1 MSPDRPIPAG
11 AARNQA
17 GAMTALLAST
27 PSTTPAPEA
36 LTYFRLSR
44 RTPGWWR
51 PLATIGLFCLTYLVL
66 VVGLV
71 VLWLLLPGAAEAM
84 NATDIDMADPVQAA
98 FLCLMLALLIPAGR
112 LTVRMLGRRGT
123 LDSVAGRFRWGLFVR
138 SVTLTAAPML
148 LPLAVMWVV
157 DPVTPMLSER
167 TLGLLAVAVLIV
179 PLQAAGE
186 EYLFRGVLM
195 QAIGHWLRAPAWGV
209 VISLPLFV
217 LGHDYD
223 ALGLASV
230 GVFAAVTTWLTWR
243 TGGLEAAIALHA
255 VNNTIAFALGAIGI
269 ADLNATTTTWVDALV
284 SSIIPIGFAVVF
296 DRWWRREGRCLYAST
311 STTRGPAIPATGSAP
326 AA

>member
-1 MSPDRPIPAG
+1 
-11 AARNQA
+11 
-17 GAMTALLAST
+17 MTALLAST

-51 PLATIGLFCLTYLVL
+51 PLATVGLFLLTYLVL

-84 NATDIDMADPVQAA
+84 SATDIDMADPVQAA
-98 FLCLMLALLIPAGR
+98 FLCLMLALLVPAGR

-138 SVTLTAAPML
+138 SVTLTVAPML

-157 DPVTPMLSER
+157 DPVTPVLSER

-195 QAIGHWLRAPAWGV
+195 QAIGHWLRAPAWGL

-223 ALGLASV
+223 AWGLASV

-243 TGGLEAAIALHA
+243 TGGLEAAVALHA

-269 ADLNATTTTWVDALV
+269 ADLNATTTTWVAALM

-296 DRWWRREGRCLYAST
+296 DVWWRRRGCRLYSSVSATSPRAMAAFSGRS
-311 STTRGPAIPATGSAP
+311 GPDAAP
-326 AA
+326 

>member
-1 MSPDRPIPAG
+1 
-11 AARNQA
+11 
-17 GAMTALLAST
+17 MTALLAST

-51 PLATIGLFCLTYLVL
+51 PLATVGLFLLTYLVL

-71 VLWLLLPGAAEAM
+71 VLWLLLPGAADAM
-84 NATDIDMADPVQAA
+84 SATDIDMADPVQAA
-98 FLCLMLALLIPAGR
+98 FLCLMLALFVPAGR

-123 LDSVAGRFRWGLFVR
+123 LDSVAGGFRWGLLVR

-157 DPVTPMLSER
+157 DPVTPVLSER

-195 QAIGHWLRAPAWGV
+195 QTTGHWLRAPVWGL

-223 ALGLASV
+223 AWGLASV

-243 TGGLEAAIALHA
+243 TGGLEAAVALHA
-255 VNNTIAFALGAIGI
+255 VNNTIAFALGAFGM
-269 ADLNATTTTWVDALV
+269 ADLNATTTTWVDAVV
-284 SSIIPIGFAVVF
+284 SSIIPIGFAMVF
-296 DRWWRREGRCLYAST
+296 ELWWRRSGCRLYSSVSPTSPRAMAAFSGRP
-311 STTRGPAIPATGSAP
+311 GPDAAP
-326 AA
+326 

>member
-1 MSPDRPIPAG
+1 
-11 AARNQA
+11 
-17 GAMTALLAST
+17 MTVLVTST

-36 LTYFRLSR
+36 LAYFQLSR

-66 VVGLV
+66 VVGLIM
-71 VLWLLLPGAAEAM
+71 LWLLLPGAAEAM
-84 NATDIDMADPVQAA
+84 SATDIDMADPAQSA
-98 FLCLMLALLIPAGR
+98 FLCLMLALFVPAGR
-112 LTVRMLGRRGT
+112 LTVRMLGRPGT

-138 SVTLTAAPML
+138 SVALTAAPVL

-157 DPVTPMLSER
+157 DPVMPVLSER

-195 QAIGHWLRAPAWGV
+195 QAVGHWLRAPVWGL

-223 ALGLASV
+223 AWGLASV
-230 GVFAAVTTWLTWR
+230 GVFAAVATWLTWR

-255 VNNTIAFALGAIGI
+255 VNNMLAFTLGAFGI
-269 ADLNATTTTWVDALV
+269 ADLNATTTTWADALV
-284 SSIIPIGFAVVF
+284 SSVIPIGFAAMF
-296 DRWWRREGRCLYAST
+296 DWWWRRGGCRRYS
-311 STTRGPAIPATGSAP
+311 SV
-326 AA
+326 